1 MMASSAPPRKA
12 VVDKIKR
19 LCAESTAHDPTNSSR
34 ALGLEDA
41 MTMVLREKGIGEFLH
56 LVIST
61 REEFTRRGPQGLVL
75 VGPRNSGKRALID
88 QGLEGAE
95 RDSLKRME
103 CAEFM
108 HDARERLV
116 MFRKDR
122 SLRLRDPVPNL
133 VEQMTKPKLAGGDW
147 PVSGNPS
154 GIGGLPV
161 RLLRMRFI
169 QRGTASAD
177 SSNWVSDIDMSEGI
191 QRQLTWRFLRFSWQL
206 EQNLAQ
212 GSCHRRSRR
221 SGSRSIRR

>member
-1 MMASSAPPRKA
+1 
-12 VVDKIKR
+12 
-19 LCAESTAHDPTNSSR
+19 
-34 ALGLEDA
+34 
-41 MTMVLREKGIGEFLH
+41 MVLREKGIGEFLH

-133 VEQMTKPKLAGGDW
+133 VEQMTKPKLAGGD
-147 PVSGNPS
+147 
-154 GIGGLPV
+154 GL
-161 RLLRMRFI
+161 RLLVLDNFDVYSLPHAWVMRRLFLGLFGQGVGVVLST
-169 QRGTASAD
+169 QRSPHLWYHGGVNAHKLGPFVDLVRARCSIVRVDA
-177 SSNWVSDIDMSEGI
+177 
-191 QRQLTWRFLRFSWQL
+191 
-206 EQNLAQ
+206 
-212 GSCHRRSRR
+212 RSYNTMYC
-221 SGSRSIRR
+221 